1 MSARLFVD
9 NLPAG
14 TTEEALRSLFA
25 RGDRS
30 VVKVSILSDRQTGES
45 HGYAFVDM
53 ETAED
58 AASAVRAL
66 HGHSLHGVLLHV
78 SHARAP
84 ADMSKA
90 GS

>member
-1 MSARLFVD
+1 VSARLFVD

-14 TTEEALRSLFA
+14 TTEEALRSLFG
-25 RGDRS
+25 RGGGS
-30 VVKVSILSDRQTGES
+30 VLKVSIMSDRQTGES

-53 ETAED
+53 ATSAE
-58 AASAVRAL
+58 AASAMRAL
-66 HGHSLHGVLLHV
+66 HNHSLHGVRLHV
-78 SHARAP
+78 SLARAP